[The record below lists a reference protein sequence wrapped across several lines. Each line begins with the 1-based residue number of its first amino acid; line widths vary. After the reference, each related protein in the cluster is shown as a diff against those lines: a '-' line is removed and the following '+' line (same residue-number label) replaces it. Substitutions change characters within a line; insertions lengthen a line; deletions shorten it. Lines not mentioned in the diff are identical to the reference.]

1 MIDISKK
8 LTVFVI
14 SSGEETF
21 VDCLNS
27 LSNQDCVFQ
36 IKHIKNVFPMSKAFQ
51 SMPDICETK
60 YFIQLDADMLL
71 FPQSVRVLY
80 EAISSSSLS
89 TYMITGSLKER
100 DFGIRGHVKCWKKS
114 IFKWISFR
122 DCRSVDRDLYKRL
135 RYFGLSKKSLPDVL
149 GEHIPRHSIF
159 SSYLKCKADIE
170 KWKFLQR
177 PAIREVGSYFWG
189 LIPKRKYS
197 IYAKDKLDEYFQNYP
212 LSKNELLGTLLGVIT
227 PEKRLRKSKN
237 ICYERILYN
246 KILNTFQ
253 QSEDLQHVS
262 NNLNGN
268 VQIKEQF
275 VDCYYNFRGSS
286 QRRQKEL
293 ALSILRIYCPVIA
306 SEGLASDLVS
316 LLDE

>member
-51 SMPDICETK
+51 SMPDNCETK
-60 YFIQLDADMLL
+60 YFIQLDSDMLL

-80 EAISSSSLS
+80 EAISSSSFA
-89 TYMITGSLKER
+89 TYMITGSLKEK

-135 RYFGLSKKSLPDVL
+135 RYFGLRKRSLPDVL
-149 GEHIPRHSIF
+149 GEHIPRHSMF
-159 SSYLKCKADIE
+159 SSYLKSKADIE

-177 PAIREVGSYFWG
+177 PPIREVGSYFWG

-197 IYAKDKLDEYFQNYP
+197 IYAIDKLDEYWKTYP
-212 LSKNELLGTLLGVIT
+212 ISKHELLGTLLGVLT
-227 PEKRLRKSKN
+227 PEHRFHRSKDIN
-237 ICYERILYN
+237 YERILFD
-246 KILNTFQ
+246 KILDIFGQAENFPHALTR
-253 QSEDLQHVS
+253 
-262 NNLNGN
+262 LNGN
-268 VQIKEQF
+268 GEIRKKFIK
-275 VDCYYNFRGSS
+275 CYSVSKSS
-286 QRRQKEL
+286 RTVLRKEL
-293 ALSILRIYCPVIA
+293 AMDIMKIYCPEIA
-306 SEGLASDLVS
+306 EENLAGDLLS
-316 LLDE
+316 LLN